1 MKGMLVIIM
10 SAEPSWW
17 TGSVACHDIEIFHKN
32 EGWGV
37 IIEVENYKQC
47 LSAL

>member
-17 TGSVACHDIEIFHKN
+17 TGFIVCHDIEIIHEN
-32 EGWGV
+32 EGWDG
-37 IIEVENYKQC
+37 IMEFENHNQG
-47 LSAL
+47 LSAS